1 MSESFPEL
9 LEERLKNPALNILGR
24 EERLLAFERIGIP
37 YVSSLSKASLIKIAE
52 ELDAEL
58 LVLGEFTSDG
68 KQIDVSASV
77 LELRKGV
84 LRPLIRES
92 GLLDHFQQV
101 CGRLG
106 FKIVKQTEP
115 TFSVG
120 MDPYLQGFVEIPNG
134 ALESYV
140 RGLIESDRNSQIRL
154 FRQAAKLYPNYAKAI
169 FQLGKVYNQEK
180 DYATSS
186 LWLQRLIRLDGEILE
201 ARFLL
206 GLNYL
211 YLRNYDLA
219 ISEFQKLSQAV
230 PLNEVFSN
238 LGIALSLKGSNE
250 SARDALQKSI
260 DGDPNEADFHFNLG
274 YHLWRSGDFSG
285 ALANLNRVIATSEAD
300 ADAYYLIYKCN
311 QALGKVGE
319 AAEAL
324 SLAKQTSQKIEGW
337 ENRKQI
343 PDLFRVQSNFDQA
356 TFRQLQVQIRQVEES
371 RTIPKAKQISSVP
384 ELQRA
389 SMYMNAGRWNEA
401 EQVLAQVIQS
411 MPDSAEARFLMGRVL
426 EAKGQEEKAISE
438 FRTSVWLKESTQ
450 ARVCLALLY
459 LRMDRKKEAL
469 AQVRTVL
476 ELEPNNKDAQQLLTK
491 LTETGQA
498 R

>member
-1 MSESFPEL
+1 
-9 LEERLKNPALNILGR
+9 
-24 EERLLAFERIGIP
+24 
-37 YVSSLSKASLIKIAE
+37 
-52 ELDAEL
+52 
-58 LVLGEFTSDG
+58 
-68 KQIDVSASV
+68 
-77 LELRKGV
+77 
-84 LRPLIRES
+84 
-92 GLLDHFQQV
+92 
-101 CGRLG
+101 
-106 FKIVKQTEP
+106 
-115 TFSVG
+115 
-120 MDPYLQGFVEIPNG
+120 
-134 ALESYV
+134 
-140 RGLIESDRNSQIRL
+140 
-154 FRQAAKLYPNYAKAI
+154 
-169 FQLGKVYNQEK
+169 
-180 DYATSS
+180 
-186 LWLQRLIRLDGEILE
+186 
-201 ARFLL
+201 
-206 GLNYL
+206 
-211 YLRNYDLA
+211 
-219 ISEFQKLSQAV
+219 V

-300 ADAYYLIYKCN
+300 ADAYYLIYKCD

-343 PDLFRVQSNFDQA
+343 PDLFRVQSNFDQT

-389 SMYMNAGRWNEA
+389 SMYMNTGRWNEA

-450 ARVCLALLY
+450 ARVSLASLY